1 MLEIPGPRVQDGFSR
16 FGTPLLLICS
26 ILIAS
31 IPFYQPS
38 DSSRTVRNL
47 LQRVI
52 RVELYVVCFLWFRGD
67 SSLRRVVTRVSLRPG
82 LTPREDD
89 VAFALSCF
97 ARALVFCADILVD
110 LQFYFFAFDFNGD
123 RAVVLV
129 RGDFDHPVT
138 FAVARA
144 V

>member
-1 MLEIPGPRVQDGFSR
+1 MENTRDTERIGTTGVLALQSCAGIGYIGALYSSVLEIPGPRVQDGFSR

-97 ARALVFCADILVD
+97 ARATC
-110 LQFYFFAFDFNGD
+110 
-123 RAVVLV
+123 VLC
-129 RGDFDHPVT
+129 
-138 FAVARA
+138 
-144 V
+144 